1 MNFNIAQSAC
11 RLRVTLLFSMINS
24 YVGIAGRMQVC
35 GLCISKTAL
44 ISVSQPQPSTARM
57 GDADFISNRIRIRG
71 WDLPQNEHN
80 LLDLTEYKITCII

>member
-1 MNFNIAQSAC
+1 MQVAGHF
-11 RLRVTLLFSMINS
+11 MINS

-35 GLCISKTAL
+35 GLCTSKTAL

-57 GDADFISNRIRIRG
+57 GDADFMSNRIRIKG

-80 LLDLTEYKITCII
+80 FLDLTEYKITYII